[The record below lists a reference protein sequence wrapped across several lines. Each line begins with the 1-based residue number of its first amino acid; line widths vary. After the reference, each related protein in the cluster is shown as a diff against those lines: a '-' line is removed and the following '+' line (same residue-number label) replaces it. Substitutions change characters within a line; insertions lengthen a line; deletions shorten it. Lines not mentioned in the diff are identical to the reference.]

1 MKKTYLMLLALLL
14 TAFSVSAQEW
24 QEQKTTLSNLSAL
37 RAEEEVLSYYTLKE
51 NDPIVKMGS
60 DTEITAGPMIFVP
73 GEKLKGCKIV
83 SVFVSIGEVGEVVMT
98 LLGME
103 APVGSDQYKSI
114 IRQPVPLEPATEI
127 QYYNLKLPEKDQKI
141 VDGTKNYLFGYIATF
156 KGKMMVKTDPE
167 TNPFVSNVNF
177 LIQDENKKL
186 SLSPVDGNSWAAN
199 WVLAVKFVRETG
211 VEGVFVH
218 DMVLYPEN
226 GKIIVEG
233 VQNPSVQVFD
243 MQGQEVR
250 NENLPKGNYLV
261 HIQANGKSVSTK
273 LQVK

>member
-1 MKKTYLMLLALLL
+1 MKKTYLVLLVLLL
-14 TAFSVSAQEW
+14 TVFSISAQEW

-37 RAEEEVLSYYTLKE
+37 RAEEEVFSYYTLKE

-83 SVFVSIGEVGEVVMT
+83 SVFVSIGEIGNVVMT

-103 APVGSDQYKSI
+103 APVGSDQYKSMLQ
-114 IRQPVPLEPATEI
+114 QPMPLEPNSQT
-127 QYYNLKLPEKDQKI
+127 QFYNLKLPEKDQKV

-156 KGKMMVKTDPE
+156 KGKMIIKTDPK
-167 TNPFVSNVNF
+167 TNPLVPNVNF

-261 HIQANGKSVSTK
+261 RIQANGRSVSTK